1 MRKIYITE
9 EQLTE
14 LIGSDLMAST
24 DSTPEYEAS
33 TVSTTEP
40 VADEG
45 NYGDPMSS
53 DDKAKGMPPGLYQ
66 RMTTKGVYGGPML

>member
-14 LIGSDLMAST
+14 LIDTNLMLST
-24 DSTPEYEAS
+24 ETTPDYEGS

-40 VADEG
+40 VGDG
-45 NYGDPMSS
+45 KNYGEPMYS
-53 DDKAKGMPPGLYQ
+53 DDKADRMPPGLYQ
-66 RMTTKGVYGGPML
+66 RMTTKGVYGGPII

>member
-14 LIGSDLMAST
+14 LIDTNLMLST
-24 DSTPEYEAS
+24 ETTPDYEGS

-40 VADEG
+40 VADGE
-45 NYGDPMSS
+45 NYGDPMNT
-53 DDKAKGMPPGLYQ
+53 DDKADSMPPGLYQ
-66 RMTTKGVYGGPML
+66 RMTSKGVYGGPII